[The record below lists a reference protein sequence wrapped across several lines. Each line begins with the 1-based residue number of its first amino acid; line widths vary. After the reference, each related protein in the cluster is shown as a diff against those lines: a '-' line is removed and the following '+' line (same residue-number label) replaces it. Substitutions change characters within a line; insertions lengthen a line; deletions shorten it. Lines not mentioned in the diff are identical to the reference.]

1 MALTLVEG
9 DMMEYWMRHNQV
21 EVQVE
26 VENFLAL
33 TLA

>member
-1 MALTLVEG
+1 MALTLVER

-21 EVQVE
+21 EVQ
-26 VENFLAL
+26 NFLAL